1 MFYEVFPSIGFTIC
15 GIVFLSLVSLLYFS
29 KIKYNSLENS
39 VYKTMF
45 VVTWFML
52 ILEVAYCFVMPNR
65 NEYVL
70 LNEVLCRLYLL
81 GITIW
86 LCLLL
91 AYIWVKRKKIENKD
105 LKKTKI
111 KMGILLT
118 ISIFIITFII
128 SLFDLEF
135 GTEMIEGY
143 KLYNITGP
151 TTFILNGFGV
161 LISLYVTFKLLLV
174 RKMDLGI
181 KLALYATEA
190 AFIIISLISI
200 FVIDL
205 NYLSYIFT
213 FSIIA
218 LYFTLEN
225 QENKLIGELEIAK
238 EEAIIAN
245 SAKTEFL
252 TNMSHEIRTPM
263 NTILGFANSLMH
275 EKHITKELIQK
286 DAESIRIAS
295 VSLLELI
302 NNILDISRIE
312 SGKELVEK
320 NEYDLKSVL
329 YDVKNNI
336 DTRLNDKI
344 EFIINIDKNMPSTY
358 LGDGQKVNKI
368 IFKTLLNALKYTSY
382 GKIILDIDSNVKE
395 GLCEFKIHISN
406 TGHLMK
412 TEEFDKDFEDF
423 VKIGSSTQNSID
435 STTLGLIIAKRLIQ
449 LLDGSI
455 EFVNEIGKG
464 TNYYISFKQEILND
478 NPIGEVNFTEIHSS
492 MENYIN
498 LSGKKVLIVDDNKVN
513 ILIAERIIKKFN
525 PEITTCMNGFDA
537 IELIKNNNYDIV
549 LLDHMMPEI
558 DGIETMKELK
568 SLNIKLPIIFALTA
582 NSYDGLK
589 EMYINEGFDDYIAK
603 PINIKELNKLLQNY
617 FK

>member
-29 KIKYNSLENS
+29 KKKYNSLENS

-45 VVTWFML
+45 IITWFML

-70 LNEVLCRLYLL
+70 LNEILCRLYLL
-81 GITIW
+81 DITIW

-91 AYIWVKRKKIENKD
+91 AYIWVKRNKMDKKD

-111 KMGILLT
+111 KMGI
-118 ISIFIITFII
+118 IITLFVTII
-128 SLFDLEF
+128 TIIVSLFSLEF
-135 GTEMIEGY
+135 GTSSLEGY
-143 KLYNITGP
+143 NIYNITGP
-151 TTFILNGFGV
+151 TTLILNGFGV

-181 KLALYATEA
+181 KLALYATES
-190 AFIIISLISI
+190 AFIIISLISVFI
-200 FVIDL
+200 IDL

-225 QENKLIGELEIAK
+225 QENKLIGELEVAK
-238 EEAIIAN
+238 EEALIAN

-286 DAESIRIAS
+286 DAESIRVAS
-295 VSLLELI
+295 ISLLELI

-312 SGKELVEK
+312 SGKELVDK
-320 NEYDLKSVL
+320 KEYDLKSIL
-329 YDVKNNI
+329 YDIKNNI
-336 DTRLNDKI
+336 DARLNEQI
-344 EFIINIDKNMPSTY
+344 EFVINVDKNMPSSY

-382 GKIILDIDSNVKE
+382 GKITLNIESNVNE
-395 GLCEFKIHISN
+395 GLCEFKISIFN

-423 VKIGSSTQNSID
+423 IKIGSTTQNSID

-449 LLDGSI
+449 LLDGKI
-455 EFVNEIGKG
+455 EFINEVGKG
-464 TNYYISFKQEILND
+464 TNYYITFVQEVLN
-478 NPIGEVNFTEIHSS
+478 NNQIGEIDFNKVDDSVDT
-492 MENYIN
+492 YVN

-513 ILIAERIIKKFN
+513 ILIAERIIKNFN

-537 IELIKNNNYDIV
+537 IELIKNNNYDLV
-549 LLDHMMPEI
+549 LLDHMMPEM
-558 DGIETMKELK
+558 DGIETMRELK
-568 SLNIKLPIIFALTA
+568 SLDIKLPVIFALTA
-582 NSYDGLK
+582 NSYDGSK
-589 EMYINEGFDDYIAK
+589 EMYINEGFDGYVAK
-603 PINIKELNKLLQNY
+603 PINIKELNKLLQEY

>member
-1 MFYEVFPSIGFTIC
+1 MFYEVFPSIGFTLC

-29 KIKYNSLENS
+29 KKKYDSLENS
-39 VYKTMF
+39 VYKAMF
-45 VVTWFML
+45 IDTWALL
-52 ILEVAYCFVMPNR
+52 ILEIAYCFVMPNR

-86 LCLLL
+86 LCLFLC
-91 AYIWVKRKKIENKD
+91 YIWVKRKKIEKKD

-111 KMGILLT
+111 KMGI
-118 ISIFIITFII
+118 IITIEVII
-128 SLFDLEF
+128 ITLIVSMFKLEF
-135 GTEMIEGY
+135 GNSTIEGY

-161 LISLYVTFKLLLV
+161 LISLYMTFKLLIN
-174 RKMDLGI
+174 RKMDTEI
-181 KLALYATEA
+181 KIALYATEA
-190 AFIIISLISI
+190 AFILISLISI

-205 NYLSYIFT
+205 NYLSFIFA
-213 FSIIA
+213 FSVIA

-295 VSLLELI
+295 ISLLELI

-312 SGKELVEK
+312 SNKEIVEK
-320 NEYDLKSVL
+320 KEYDLKSIL
-329 YDVKNNI
+329 YDIKNNM
-336 DTRLNDKI
+336 DARLNNNI
-344 EFIINIDKNMPSTY
+344 EFNINIDNNMPSNY

-382 GKIILDIDSNVKE
+382 GKICLNIESNVKD

-412 TEEFDKDFEDF
+412 TEEFDRNFEDF

-435 STTLGLIIAKRLIQ
+435 STTLGLIIAKRLVQ
-449 LLDGSI
+449 LLDGHV
-455 EFVNEIGKG
+455 EFVNEVGKG
-464 TNYYISFKQEILND
+464 TNYYISFTQEILND
-478 NPIGEVNFTEIHSS
+478 SPIGNIDFSEVYN
-492 MENYIN
+492 NVQNLVN

-513 ILIAERIIKKFN
+513 ILIAERIIKNFN
-525 PEITTCMNGFDA
+525 AEISTCMNGYDA
-537 IELIKNNNYDIV
+537 IDLIKNNNYDLV

-568 SLNIKLPIIFALTA
+568 KLNIELPIIIALTA

-589 EMYINEGFDDYIAK
+589 DMYKNEGFNDYIAK
-603 PINIKELNKLLQNY
+603 PINLKELNKILQEY